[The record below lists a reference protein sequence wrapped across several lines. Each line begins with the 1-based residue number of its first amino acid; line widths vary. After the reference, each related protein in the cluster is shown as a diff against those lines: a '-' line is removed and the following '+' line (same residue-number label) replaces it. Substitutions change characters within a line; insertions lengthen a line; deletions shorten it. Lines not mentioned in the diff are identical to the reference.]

1 MAGDLRYAWRA
12 LMLSP
17 GFCLAAILT
26 LALGIGANTTIF
38 TVVYGVLL
46 KPLPYDAPDRIVR
59 LTEGRPGYSLNV
71 SYPNFIDW
79 RARSHVFNDMAIF
92 NTMGSIV
99 VRARRP
105 ALGSVP
111 VGDMRRSILPRARRE
126 RGARPGVHR
135 GGSSSRTPR
144 WWR

>member
-17 GFCLAAILT
+17 GFCLTAILT

-92 NTMGSIV
+92 NTMGSSSCDTTASP
-99 VRARRP
+99 RKCSRRGP
-105 ALGSVP
+105 AMLDCSTCW
-111 VGDMRRSILPRARRE
+111 A
-126 RGARPGVHR
+126 
-135 GGSSSRTPR
+135 
-144 WWR
+144 